1 MFFIVTRELQITEW
15 LNNILKNQEYMI
27 KPASSDASFRRY
39 FRIVSN
45 NQSYILMDAPPE
57 KENSKPFVDI
67 ANILLKAGLNV
78 PKVHEV
84 DLKEGF
90 LLLSDL
96 GNKTYLDELNHQN
109 ASSLYRDAYL
119 ALIKIQK
126 NADTQSLKLYDDAL
140 LMQEL
145 RLFPDW
151 YLKFHKSY
159 EMNDSEKN
167 VLDSTFDLLIQNIKS
182 HTQVFV
188 HRDFHSR
195 NLMFCNGDLG
205 ENPGILDFQDAV
217 KGSIVYDL
225 VSLFK
230 DAYIVW
236 SEEEVIDWLI
246 RYWEHA
252 KQNKLKVQDDFAEFY
267 RDFEWMGVQRH
278 LKVLGIFAR
287 LNYRDH
293 KANYLNDLPAVE
305 NYMIKACERYK
316 DLHPLL
322 KLMNRLTST

>member
-1 MFFIVTRELQITEW
+1 MTRELQITEW
-15 LNNILKNQEYMI
+15 LNNILKNQEYTI

-39 FRIVSN
+39 FRIVSS

-57 KENSKPFVDI
+57 KENSKPFVEI
-67 ANILLKAGLNV
+67 ANVLFNAGLNV
-78 PKVHEV
+78 PKIHKA
-84 DLKEGF
+84 DFKKGF

-96 GNKTYLDELNHQN
+96 GNKTYLDELNQQN
-109 ASSLYRDAYL
+109 ASLLYRDAYL

-126 NADTQSLKLYDDAL
+126 NADTQSLKPYNDSL
-140 LMQEL
+140 LMKEL
-145 RLFPDW
+145 SLFPDW
-151 YLKFHKSY
+151 YLKLHKSY
-159 EMNDSEKN
+159 QMNDSEKN
-167 VLDSTFDLLIQNIKS
+167 ILGLTFDLLIKNINS

-236 SEEEVIDWLI
+236 NEEEIMDWLI
-246 RYWEHA
+246 RYWEKA

-293 KANYLNDLPAVE
+293 KANYLSDLPAVE
-305 NYMIKACERYK
+305 NYLRRACERYK
-316 DLHPLL
+316 DFHPLL
-322 KLMNRLTST
+322 KLMNKLSST

>member
-1 MFFIVTRELQITEW
+1 LTRELQITEW
-15 LNNILKNQEYMI
+15 LNNILKNQEYTI

-39 FRIVSN
+39 FRIVSS

-57 KENSKPFVDI
+57 KENSKPFVEI
-67 ANILLKAGLNV
+67 ANVLFNAGLNV
-78 PKVHEV
+78 PKIHKA
-84 DLKEGF
+84 DFKKGF

-96 GNKTYLDELNHQN
+96 GNKTYLDELNQQN
-109 ASSLYRDAYL
+109 ASLLYRDAYL

-126 NADTQSLKLYDDAL
+126 NADTQSLKPYNDSL
-140 LMQEL
+140 LMKEL
-145 RLFPDW
+145 SLFPDW
-151 YLKFHKSY
+151 YLKLHKSY
-159 EMNDSEKN
+159 QMNDSEKN
-167 VLDSTFDLLIQNIKS
+167 ILGLTFDLLIKNINS

-236 SEEEVIDWLI
+236 NEEEIMDWLI
-246 RYWEHA
+246 RYWEKA

-293 KANYLNDLPAVE
+293 KANYLSDLPAVE
-305 NYMIKACERYK
+305 NYLRRACERYK

-322 KLMNRLTST
+322 KLMNKLSST

>member
-1 MFFIVTRELQITEW
+1 LTRELQITEW
-15 LNNILKNQEYMI
+15 LNNILKNQEYTI

-39 FRIVSN
+39 FRIVSS

-67 ANILLKAGLNV
+67 ANVLFNAGLNV
-78 PKVHEV
+78 PKIHKA
-84 DLKEGF
+84 DLKKGF

-96 GNKTYLDELNHQN
+96 GNKTYLDELNQQN
-109 ASSLYRDAYL
+109 ASLLYRDAYL

-126 NADTQSLKLYDDAL
+126 NADTQSLKPYNDSL
-140 LMQEL
+140 LMKEL
-145 RLFPDW
+145 SLFPDW
-151 YLKFHKSY
+151 YLKLHKSY
-159 EMNDSEKN
+159 QMNDSEKN
-167 VLDSTFDLLIQNIKS
+167 ILGLTFDLLIKNINS

-236 SEEEVIDWLI
+236 KEEEIMDWLI
-246 RYWEHA
+246 RYWEKA

-293 KANYLNDLPAVE
+293 KANYLSDLPAVE
-305 NYMIKACERYK
+305 NYLRRACERYK

-322 KLMNRLTST
+322 KLMNKLSST

>member
-1 MFFIVTRELQITEW
+1 MTRELQITEW
-15 LNNILKNQEYMI
+15 LNNILKNQEYTI

-39 FRIVSN
+39 FRIVSS

-67 ANILLKAGLNV
+67 ANVLFNAGLNV
-78 PKVHEV
+78 PKIHKA
-84 DLKEGF
+84 DLKKGF

-96 GNKTYLDELNHQN
+96 GNKTYLDELNQQN
-109 ASSLYRDAYL
+109 ASLLYRDAYL

-126 NADTQSLKLYDDAL
+126 NADTQSLKPYNDSL
-140 LMQEL
+140 LMKEL
-145 RLFPDW
+145 SLFPDW
-151 YLKFHKSY
+151 YLKLHKSY
-159 EMNDSEKN
+159 QMNDSEKN
-167 VLDSTFDLLIQNIKS
+167 ILGLTFDLLIKNINS

-236 SEEEVIDWLI
+236 KEEEIMDWLI
-246 RYWEHA
+246 RYWEKA

-293 KANYLNDLPAVE
+293 KANYLSDLPAVE
-305 NYMIKACERYK
+305 NYLRRACERYK

-322 KLMNRLTST
+322 KLMNKLSST

>member
-1 MFFIVTRELQITEW
+1 LTRELQITEW
-15 LNNILKNQEYMI
+15 LNNILKNQEYTI

-39 FRIVSN
+39 FRIVSS

-57 KENSKPFVDI
+57 KENSKPFVEI
-67 ANILLKAGLNV
+67 ANVLFNAGLNV
-78 PKVHEV
+78 PKIHKA
-84 DLKEGF
+84 DFKKGF

-96 GNKTYLDELNHQN
+96 GNKTYLDELNQQN
-109 ASSLYRDAYL
+109 ASLLYRDAYL

-126 NADTQSLKLYDDAL
+126 NADTQSLKPYNDSL
-140 LMQEL
+140 LMKEL
-145 RLFPDW
+145 SLFPDW
-151 YLKFHKSY
+151 YLKLHKSY
-159 EMNDSEKN
+159 QMNDSEKN
-167 VLDSTFDLLIQNIKS
+167 ILGLTFDLLIKNINS

-236 SEEEVIDWLI
+236 KEEEIMDWLI
-246 RYWEHA
+246 RYWEKA

-293 KANYLNDLPAVE
+293 KANYLSDLPAVE
-305 NYMIKACERYK
+305 NYLRRACERYK

-322 KLMNRLTST
+322 KLMNKLSST

>member
-1 MFFIVTRELQITEW
+1 MTRELQITEW
-15 LNNILKNQEYMI
+15 LNNILKNQEYTI

-39 FRIVSN
+39 FRIVSS

-57 KENSKPFVDI
+57 KENSKPFVEI
-67 ANILLKAGLNV
+67 ANVLFNAGLNV
-78 PKVHEV
+78 PKIHKA
-84 DLKEGF
+84 DLKKGF

-96 GNKTYLDELNHQN
+96 GNKTYLDELNQQN
-109 ASSLYRDAYL
+109 ASLLYRDAYL

-126 NADTQSLKLYDDAL
+126 NADTQSLKPYNDSL
-140 LMQEL
+140 LMKEL
-145 RLFPDW
+145 SLFPDW
-151 YLKFHKSY
+151 YLKLHKSY

-167 VLDSTFDLLIQNIKS
+167 ILGLTFDLLIKNINS

-236 SEEEVIDWLI
+236 NEEEIMDWLI
-246 RYWEHA
+246 RYWEKA

-293 KANYLNDLPAVE
+293 KANYLSDLPAVE
-305 NYMIKACERYK
+305 NYLRRACERYK

-322 KLMNRLTST
+322 KLMNKLSST

>member
-1 MFFIVTRELQITEW
+1 MTREIQIAEW
-15 LNNILKNQEYMI
+15 LNNILKNHEYTI

-39 FRIVSN
+39 YRIMSN

-67 ANILLKAGLNV
+67 ADTLLHAGLNV
-78 PKVHEV
+78 PKVYEA
-84 DLKEGF
+84 DLKAGF

-109 ASSLYRDAYL
+109 ASLLYKDAYT

-126 NADTQSLKLYDDAL
+126 NADTQSLKLFDDAL

-151 YLKFHKSY
+151 YIKFHKSY
-159 EMNDSEKN
+159 DMNDSEKN
-167 VLDSTFDLLIQNIKS
+167 ILNSTFDLLTKNIKS

-195 NLMFCNGDLG
+195 NLMFCNRDLG

-278 LKVLGIFAR
+278 LKVLGIFTR

-305 NYMIKACERYK
+305 NYMISACERYK

-322 KLMNRLTST
+322 KLMNRLRLT

>member
-1 MFFIVTRELQITEW
+1 VTREIKIATW
-15 LNNILKNQEYMI
+15 LNNNLKNQEYTI
-27 KPASSDASFRRY
+27 NPASSDASFRRY
-39 FRIVSN
+39 FRITSN
-45 NQSYILMDAPPE
+45 NQSYILMDAPPD

-67 ANILLKAGLNV
+67 ANILFKAGLNV
-78 PKVHEV
+78 PNIHEA

-96 GNKTYLDELNHQN
+96 GNKTYLEELNHEN
-109 ASSLYRDAYL
+109 ASTLYKDAYL

-126 NADTQSLKLYDDAL
+126 NADTSSLKHYDDSL

-145 RLFPDW
+145 QLFPDW

-167 VLDSTFDLLIQNIKS
+167 ILNLTFELLIKNIRS
-182 HTQVFV
+182 HTEVFV

-195 NLMFCNGDLG
+195 NLMFCDG
-205 ENPGILDFQDAV
+205 EHGKNPGILDFQDAV

-230 DAYIVW
+230 DAYITW
-236 SEEEVIDWLI
+236 EEEQVIDWLI
-246 RYWEHA
+246 RYWELA
-252 KQNKLKVQDDFAEFY
+252 KKNGFKVQEDFAEFY

-293 KANYLNDLPAVE
+293 KTNYLNDLPAVE
-305 NYMIKACERYK
+305 NYLRRACERYRE
-316 DLHPLL
+316 LHPLL
-322 KLMNRLTST
+322 KMINKLSLI

>member
-1 MFFIVTRELQITEW
+1 MKEL
-15 LNNILKNQEYMI
+15 
-27 KPASSDASFRRY
+27 S
-39 FRIVSN
+39 
-45 NQSYILMDAPPE
+45 
-57 KENSKPFVDI
+57 
-67 ANILLKAGLNV
+67 
-78 PKVHEV
+78 
-84 DLKEGF
+84 
-90 LLLSDL
+90 
-96 GNKTYLDELNHQN
+96 
-109 ASSLYRDAYL
+109 
-119 ALIKIQK
+119 
-126 NADTQSLKLYDDAL
+126 
-140 LMQEL
+140 
-145 RLFPDW
+145 LFPDW
-151 YLKFHKSY
+151 YLKLHKSY

-167 VLDSTFDLLIQNIKS
+167 ILGLTFDLLIKNINS

-236 SEEEVIDWLI
+236 KEEEIMDWLI
-246 RYWEHA
+246 RYWEKA

-293 KANYLNDLPAVE
+293 KANYLSDLPAVE
-305 NYMIKACERYK
+305 NYLRRACERYK

-322 KLMNRLTST
+322 KLMNKLSST

>member
-1 MFFIVTRELQITEW
+1 MTRELQITEW
-15 LNNILKNQEYMI
+15 LNNILKNQEYTI

-39 FRIVSN
+39 FRIVSS

-57 KENSKPFVDI
+57 KENSKPFVEI
-67 ANILLKAGLNV
+67 ANVLFNAGLNV
-78 PKVHEV
+78 PKIHKA
-84 DLKEGF
+84 DFKKGF

-96 GNKTYLDELNHQN
+96 GNKTYLDELNQQN
-109 ASSLYRDAYL
+109 ASLLYRDAYL

-126 NADTQSLKLYDDAL
+126 NADTQSLKPYNDSL
-140 LMQEL
+140 LMKEL
-145 RLFPDW
+145 SLFPDW
-151 YLKFHKSY
+151 YLKLHKSY
-159 EMNDSEKN
+159 QMNDSEKN
-167 VLDSTFDLLIQNIKS
+167 ILGLTFDLLIKNINS

-195 NLMFCNGDLG
+195 NLIFCNGDLG

-236 SEEEVIDWLI
+236 KEEEIMDWLI
-246 RYWEHA
+246 RYWEKA

-293 KANYLNDLPAVE
+293 KANYLSDLPAVE
-305 NYMIKACERYK
+305 NYLRRACERYK

-322 KLMNRLTST
+322 KLMNKLSST

>member
-1 MFFIVTRELQITEW
+1 MTRELQITEW
-15 LNNILKNQEYMI
+15 LNNILKNQEYTI

-39 FRIVSN
+39 FRIVSS

-67 ANILLKAGLNV
+67 ANVLFNAGLNV
-78 PKVHEV
+78 PKIHKA
-84 DLKEGF
+84 DLKKGF

-96 GNKTYLDELNHQN
+96 GNKTYLDELNQQN
-109 ASSLYRDAYL
+109 ASLLYRDAYL

-126 NADTQSLKLYDDAL
+126 NADTQSLKPYNDSL
-140 LMQEL
+140 LMKEL
-145 RLFPDW
+145 SLFPDW
-151 YLKFHKSY
+151 YLKLHKSY
-159 EMNDSEKN
+159 QMNDSEKN
-167 VLDSTFDLLIQNIKS
+167 ILGLTFDLLIKNINS

-236 SEEEVIDWLI
+236 NEEEMMDWLI
-246 RYWEHA
+246 RYWEKA

-293 KANYLNDLPAVE
+293 KANYLSDLPAVE
-305 NYMIKACERYK
+305 NYLRRACERYK

-322 KLMNRLTST
+322 KLMNKLSST

>member
-1 MFFIVTRELQITEW
+1 VTRELQITEW
-15 LNNILKNQEYMI
+15 LNNILKNQEYTI

-39 FRIVSN
+39 FRIVSS

-67 ANILLKAGLNV
+67 ANVLFNAGLNV
-78 PKVHEV
+78 PKIHKA
-84 DLKEGF
+84 DLKKGF

-96 GNKTYLDELNHQN
+96 GNKTYLDELNQQN
-109 ASSLYRDAYL
+109 ASLLYRDAYL

-126 NADTQSLKLYDDAL
+126 NADTQSLKPYNDSL
-140 LMQEL
+140 LMKEL
-145 RLFPDW
+145 SLFPDW
-151 YLKFHKSY
+151 YLKLHKSY
-159 EMNDSEKN
+159 QMNDSEKN
-167 VLDSTFDLLIQNIKS
+167 ILGLTFDLLIKNINS

-236 SEEEVIDWLI
+236 KEEEIMDWLI
-246 RYWEHA
+246 RYWEKA

-293 KANYLNDLPAVE
+293 KANYLSDLPAVE
-305 NYMIKACERYK
+305 NYLRRACERYK

-322 KLMNRLTST
+322 KLMNKLSST

>member
-1 MFFIVTRELQITEW
+1 LTRELQITEW
-15 LNNILKNQEYMI
+15 LNNILKNQEYTI

-39 FRIVSN
+39 FRIVSS

-57 KENSKPFVDI
+57 KENSKPFVEI
-67 ANILLKAGLNV
+67 ANVLFNAGLNV
-78 PKVHEV
+78 PKIHKA
-84 DLKEGF
+84 DFKKGF

-96 GNKTYLDELNHQN
+96 GNKTYLDELNQQN
-109 ASSLYRDAYL
+109 ASLLYRDAYL

-126 NADTQSLKLYDDAL
+126 NADTQSLKPYNDSL
-140 LMQEL
+140 LMKEL
-145 RLFPDW
+145 SLFPDW
-151 YLKFHKSY
+151 YLKLHKSY

-167 VLDSTFDLLIQNIKS
+167 ILGLTFDLLIKNINS

-236 SEEEVIDWLI
+236 KEEEIMDWLI
-246 RYWEHA
+246 RYWEKA

-293 KANYLNDLPAVE
+293 KANYLSDLPAVE
-305 NYMIKACERYK
+305 NYLRRACERYK

-322 KLMNRLTST
+322 KLMNKLSST

>member
-1 MFFIVTRELQITEW
+1 VTRELQITEW
-15 LNNILKNQEYMI
+15 LNNILKNQEYTI

-39 FRIVSN
+39 FRIVSS

-67 ANILLKAGLNV
+67 ANVLFNAGLNV
-78 PKVHEV
+78 PKIHKA
-84 DLKEGF
+84 DLKKGF

-96 GNKTYLDELNHQN
+96 GNKTYLDELNQQN
-109 ASSLYRDAYL
+109 ASLLYRDAYL

-126 NADTQSLKLYDDAL
+126 NADTQSLKPYNDSL
-140 LMQEL
+140 LMKEL
-145 RLFPDW
+145 SLFPDW
-151 YLKFHKSY
+151 YLKLHKSY

-167 VLDSTFDLLIQNIKS
+167 ILGLTFDLLIKNINS

-236 SEEEVIDWLI
+236 NEEEIMDWLI
-246 RYWEHA
+246 RYWEKA

-293 KANYLNDLPAVE
+293 KANYLSDLPAVE
-305 NYMIKACERYK
+305 NYLRRACERYK

-322 KLMNRLTST
+322 KLMNKLSST

>member
-1 MFFIVTRELQITEW
+1 MTRELQITEW
-15 LNNILKNQEYMI
+15 LNNILKNQEYTI

-39 FRIVSN
+39 FRIVSS

-57 KENSKPFVDI
+57 KENSKPFVEI
-67 ANILLKAGLNV
+67 ANVLFNAGLNV
-78 PKVHEV
+78 PKIHKA
-84 DLKEGF
+84 DFKKGF

-96 GNKTYLDELNHQN
+96 GNKTYLDELNQQN
-109 ASSLYRDAYL
+109 ASLLYRDAYL

-126 NADTQSLKLYDDAL
+126 NADTQSLKPYNDSL
-140 LMQEL
+140 LMKEL
-145 RLFPDW
+145 SLFPDW
-151 YLKFHKSY
+151 YLKLHKSY

-167 VLDSTFDLLIQNIKS
+167 ILGLTFDLLIKNINS

-236 SEEEVIDWLI
+236 NEEEIMDWLI
-246 RYWEHA
+246 RYWEKA

-293 KANYLNDLPAVE
+293 KANYLSDLPAVE
-305 NYMIKACERYK
+305 NYLRRACERYK

-322 KLMNRLTST
+322 KLMNKLSST

>member
-1 MFFIVTRELQITEW
+1 MTRELQITEW
-15 LNNILKNQEYMI
+15 LNNILKNQEYTI

-67 ANILLKAGLNV
+67 ANVLFKAGLNV
-78 PKVHEV
+78 PKIHEA
-84 DLKEGF
+84 DLKKGF

-96 GNKTYLDELNHQN
+96 GNKTYLDELNQQN
-109 ASSLYRDAYL
+109 ASLLYRDAYL

-126 NADTQSLKLYDDAL
+126 NADTQSLKPYSDSL
-140 LMQEL
+140 LMKEL
-145 RLFPDW
+145 SLFPDW
-151 YLKFHKSY
+151 YLKSHKSY

-167 VLDSTFDLLIQNIKS
+167 ILGLTFDLLIKNINS

-236 SEEEVIDWLI
+236 NEEEMMDWLI
-246 RYWEHA
+246 RYWEKA

-293 KANYLNDLPAVE
+293 KANYLSDLPAVE
-305 NYMIKACERYK
+305 NYLRRACERYK

-322 KLMNRLTST
+322 KLMNKLSST

>member
-1 MFFIVTRELQITEW
+1 MTRELQITEW
-15 LNNILKNQEYMI
+15 LNNILKNQEYTI
-27 KPASSDASFRRY
+27 KPVSSDASFRRY
-39 FRIVSN
+39 FRIVSS

-67 ANILLKAGLNV
+67 ANVLFNAGLNV
-78 PKVHEV
+78 PKIHKA
-84 DLKEGF
+84 DLKKGF

-96 GNKTYLDELNHQN
+96 GNKTYLDELNQQN
-109 ASSLYRDAYL
+109 ASLLYRDAYL

-126 NADTQSLKLYDDAL
+126 NADTQSLKPYNDSL
-140 LMQEL
+140 LMKEL
-145 RLFPDW
+145 SLFPDW
-151 YLKFHKSY
+151 YLKLHKSY
-159 EMNDSEKN
+159 QMNDSEKN
-167 VLDSTFDLLIQNIKS
+167 ILGLTFDLLIKNINS

-236 SEEEVIDWLI
+236 KEEEIMDWLI
-246 RYWEHA
+246 RYWEKA

-293 KANYLNDLPAVE
+293 KANYLSDLPAVE
-305 NYMIKACERYK
+305 NYLRRACERYK

-322 KLMNRLTST
+322 KLMNKLSST

>member
-1 MFFIVTRELQITEW
+1 MTRELQITEW
-15 LNNILKNQEYMI
+15 LNNILKNQEYTI

-39 FRIVSN
+39 FRIVSS

-57 KENSKPFVDI
+57 KENSKPFVEI
-67 ANILLKAGLNV
+67 ANVLFNAGLNV
-78 PKVHEV
+78 PKIHKA
-84 DLKEGF
+84 DLKKGF

-96 GNKTYLDELNHQN
+96 GNKTYLDELNQQN
-109 ASSLYRDAYL
+109 ASLLYRDAYL

-126 NADTQSLKLYDDAL
+126 NADTQSLKPYNDSL
-140 LMQEL
+140 LMKEL
-145 RLFPDW
+145 SLFPDW
-151 YLKFHKSY
+151 YLKLHKSY
-159 EMNDSEKN
+159 QMNDSEKN
-167 VLDSTFDLLIQNIKS
+167 ILGLTFDLLIKNINS

-236 SEEEVIDWLI
+236 NEEEIMDWLI
-246 RYWEHA
+246 RYWEKA

-293 KANYLNDLPAVE
+293 KANYLSDLPAVE
-305 NYMIKACERYK
+305 NYLRRACERYK

-322 KLMNRLTST
+322 KLMNKLSST

>member
-1 MFFIVTRELQITEW
+1 MTRELQITEW
-15 LNNILKNQEYMI
+15 LNNILKNQEYTI

-39 FRIVSN
+39 FRIVSS

-57 KENSKPFVDI
+57 KENSKPFVEI
-67 ANILLKAGLNV
+67 ANVLFNAGLNV
-78 PKVHEV
+78 PKIHKA
-84 DLKEGF
+84 DLKKGF

-96 GNKTYLDELNHQN
+96 GNKTYLDELNQQN
-109 ASSLYRDAYL
+109 ASLLYRDAYL

-126 NADTQSLKLYDDAL
+126 NADTQSLKPYNDSL
-140 LMQEL
+140 LMKEL
-145 RLFPDW
+145 SLFPDW
-151 YLKFHKSY
+151 YLKLHKSY

-167 VLDSTFDLLIQNIKS
+167 ILGLTFDLLIKNINS

-236 SEEEVIDWLI
+236 NEEEMMDWLI
-246 RYWEHA
+246 RYWEKA

-293 KANYLNDLPAVE
+293 KANYLSDLPAVE
-305 NYMIKACERYK
+305 NYLRRACERYK

-322 KLMNRLTST
+322 KLMNKLSST

>member
-1 MFFIVTRELQITEW
+1 MTRELQITEW
-15 LNNILKNQEYMI
+15 LNNILKNQEYTI
-27 KPASSDASFRRY
+27 KPASSDASFQRY
-39 FRIVSN
+39 FRIVSS

-67 ANILLKAGLNV
+67 ANVLFNAGLNV
-78 PKVHEV
+78 PKIHKA
-84 DLKEGF
+84 DFKKGF

-96 GNKTYLDELNHQN
+96 GNKTYLDELNQQN
-109 ASSLYRDAYL
+109 ASLLYRDAYL

-126 NADTQSLKLYDDAL
+126 NADTQSLKPYNDSL
-140 LMQEL
+140 LMKEL
-145 RLFPDW
+145 SLFPDW
-151 YLKFHKSY
+151 YLKLHKSY
-159 EMNDSEKN
+159 QMNDSEKN
-167 VLDSTFDLLIQNIKS
+167 ILGLTFDLLIKNINS

-236 SEEEVIDWLI
+236 KEEEIMDWLI
-246 RYWEHA
+246 RYWEKA

-293 KANYLNDLPAVE
+293 KANYLSDLPAVE
-305 NYMIKACERYK
+305 NYLRRACERYK

-322 KLMNRLTST
+322 KLMNKLSST

>member
-1 MFFIVTRELQITEW
+1 
-15 LNNILKNQEYMI
+15 
-27 KPASSDASFRRY
+27 
-39 FRIVSN
+39 
-45 NQSYILMDAPPE
+45 MDAPPE
-57 KENSKPFVDI
+57 KENSKPFVEI
-67 ANILLKAGLNV
+67 ANVLFNAGLNV
-78 PKVHEV
+78 PKIHKA
-84 DLKEGF
+84 DFKKGF

-96 GNKTYLDELNHQN
+96 GNKTYLDELNQQN
-109 ASSLYRDAYL
+109 ASLLYRDAYL

-126 NADTQSLKLYDDAL
+126 NADTQSLKPYNDSL
-140 LMQEL
+140 LMKEL
-145 RLFPDW
+145 SLFPDW
-151 YLKFHKSY
+151 YLKLHKSY
-159 EMNDSEKN
+159 QMNDSEKN
-167 VLDSTFDLLIQNIKS
+167 ILGLTFDLLIKNINS

-236 SEEEVIDWLI
+236 KEEEIMDWLI
-246 RYWEHA
+246 RYWEKA

-293 KANYLNDLPAVE
+293 KANYLSDLPAVE
-305 NYMIKACERYK
+305 NYLRRACERYK

-322 KLMNRLTST
+322 KLMNKLSST

>member
-1 MFFIVTRELQITEW
+1 MTRELQITEW
-15 LNNILKNQEYMI
+15 LNNILKNQEYTI

-39 FRIVSN
+39 FRIVSS

-67 ANILLKAGLNV
+67 ANVLFNAGLNV
-78 PKVHEV
+78 PKIHKA
-84 DLKEGF
+84 DFKKGF

-96 GNKTYLDELNHQN
+96 GNKTYLDELNQQN
-109 ASSLYRDAYL
+109 ASLLYRDAYL

-126 NADTQSLKLYDDAL
+126 NADTQSLKPYNDSL
-140 LMQEL
+140 LMKEL
-145 RLFPDW
+145 SLFPDW
-151 YLKFHKSY
+151 YLKLHKSY
-159 EMNDSEKN
+159 QMNDSEKN
-167 VLDSTFDLLIQNIKS
+167 ILGLTFDLLIKNINS

-236 SEEEVIDWLI
+236 KEEEIMDWLI
-246 RYWEHA
+246 RYWEKA

-293 KANYLNDLPAVE
+293 KANYLSDLPAVE
-305 NYMIKACERYK
+305 NYLRRACERYK

-322 KLMNRLTST
+322 KLMNKLSST

>member
-1 MFFIVTRELQITEW
+1 LTRELQITEW
-15 LNNILKNQEYMI
+15 LNNILKNQEYTI

-39 FRIVSN
+39 FRIVSS

-57 KENSKPFVDI
+57 KENSKPFVEI
-67 ANILLKAGLNV
+67 ANVLFNAGLNV
-78 PKVHEV
+78 PKIHKA
-84 DLKEGF
+84 DLKKGF

-96 GNKTYLDELNHQN
+96 GNKTYLDELNQQN
-109 ASSLYRDAYL
+109 ASLLYRDAYL

-126 NADTQSLKLYDDAL
+126 NADTQSLKPYNDSL
-140 LMQEL
+140 LMKEL
-145 RLFPDW
+145 SLFPNW
-151 YLKFHKSY
+151 YLKLHKSY
-159 EMNDSEKN
+159 QMNDSEKN
-167 VLDSTFDLLIQNIKS
+167 ILGLTFDLLIKNINS

-236 SEEEVIDWLI
+236 KEEEIMDWLI
-246 RYWEHA
+246 RYWEKA

-293 KANYLNDLPAVE
+293 KANYLSDLPAVE
-305 NYMIKACERYK
+305 NYLRRACERYK

-322 KLMNRLTST
+322 KLMNKLSST

>member
-1 MFFIVTRELQITEW
+1 VTRELQIATW
-15 LNNILKNQEYMI
+15 LNNTLKSQEYTI
-27 KPASSDASFRRY
+27 NPASSDASFRRY
-39 FRIVSN
+39 FRVVSN
-45 NQSYILMDAPPE
+45 NQSYILMDAPPD

-67 ANILLKAGLNV
+67 ANILFKAGLNV
-78 PKVHEV
+78 PKIHEA

-96 GNKTYLDELNHQN
+96 GNKTYLEALNPQN
-109 ASSLYRDAYL
+109 AASLYQDAYI
-119 ALIKIQK
+119 AVINIQK
-126 NADTQSLKLYDDAL
+126 NAETHALRVYDDSL
-140 LMQEL
+140 LRQEL
-145 RLFPDW
+145 QLFPDW

-159 EMNDSEKN
+159 VLNDSEKYILN
-167 VLDSTFDLLIQNIKS
+167 LTFDLLINNIRS
-182 HTQVFV
+182 HTEVFV

-195 NLMFCNGDLG
+195 NLMVCDG
-205 ENPGILDFQDAV
+205 EPRQNPGILDFQDAL

-236 SEEEVIDWLI
+236 EEEKIIDWLI
-246 RYWEHA
+246 RYWELA
-252 KQNKLKVQDDFAEFY
+252 KKNGLKVQEDFAEFY

-278 LKVLGIFAR
+278 LKVVGIFAR

-305 NYMIKACERYK
+305 NYLRRACERYK
-316 DLHPLL
+316 ELHPLL
-322 KLMNRLTST
+322 KMINKLSLI

>member
-1 MFFIVTRELQITEW
+1 MTRELQITEW
-15 LNNILKNQEYMI
+15 LNNILKNQEYTI

-39 FRIVSN
+39 FRIVSS

-57 KENSKPFVDI
+57 KENSKPFVEI
-67 ANILLKAGLNV
+67 ANVLFNAGLNV
-78 PKVHEV
+78 PKIHKA
-84 DLKEGF
+84 DFKKGF

-96 GNKTYLDELNHQN
+96 GNKTYLDELNQQN
-109 ASSLYRDAYL
+109 ASLLYRDAYL

-126 NADTQSLKLYDDAL
+126 NADTQSLKPYNDSL
-140 LMQEL
+140 LMKEL
-145 RLFPDW
+145 SLFPDW
-151 YLKFHKSY
+151 YLKLHKSY
-159 EMNDSEKN
+159 QMNDSEKN
-167 VLDSTFDLLIQNIKS
+167 ILGLAFDLLIKNINS

-236 SEEEVIDWLI
+236 KEEEIMDWLI
-246 RYWEHA
+246 RYWEKA

-293 KANYLNDLPAVE
+293 KANYLSDLPAVE
-305 NYMIKACERYK
+305 NYLRRACERYK

-322 KLMNRLTST
+322 KLMNKLSST

>member
-1 MFFIVTRELQITEW
+1 VTRELQITEW
-15 LNNILKNQEYMI
+15 LNNILKNQEYTI

-67 ANILLKAGLNV
+67 ANVLFKAGLNV
-78 PKVHEV
+78 PKIHEA
-84 DLKEGF
+84 DLKKGF

-96 GNKTYLDELNHQN
+96 GNKTYLDELNQQN
-109 ASSLYRDAYL
+109 ASLLYRDAYL

-126 NADTQSLKLYDDAL
+126 NADTQSLKPYSDSL
-140 LMQEL
+140 LMKEL
-145 RLFPDW
+145 SLFPDW
-151 YLKFHKSY
+151 YLKSHKSY

-167 VLDSTFDLLIQNIKS
+167 ILGLTFDLLIKNINS

-236 SEEEVIDWLI
+236 KEEEIMDWLI
-246 RYWEHA
+246 RYWEKA

-293 KANYLNDLPAVE
+293 KANYLSDLPAVE
-305 NYMIKACERYK
+305 NYLRRACERYK

-322 KLMNRLTST
+322 KLMNKLSST

>member
-1 MFFIVTRELQITEW
+1 MTRELQITEW
-15 LNNILKNQEYMI
+15 LNNIFKNQEYTI
-27 KPASSDASFRRY
+27 NPASSDASFRRY
-39 FRIVSN
+39 FRIMSN
-45 NQSYILMDAPPE
+45 NQSYILMDATPE
-57 KENSKPFVDI
+57 KENSKPFVEI

-78 PKVHEV
+78 PKIHDA
-84 DLKEGF
+84 DLKHGF

-96 GNKTYLDELNHQN
+96 GNKTYLDELNQQN
-109 ASSLYRDAYL
+109 ASLLYRDAYS

-126 NADTQSLKLYDDAL
+126 NADTQSLKLYDDSL

-145 RLFPDW
+145 KLFPDW

-159 EMNDSEKN
+159 EMNDLEKN
-167 VLDSTFDLLIQNIKS
+167 VLDSTFDLLIKNIKS

-217 KGSIVYDL
+217 KGSIAYDL

-230 DAYIVW
+230 DAYIGW
-236 SEEEVIDWLI
+236 NEEEIIDWLI
-246 RYWEHA
+246 RYWEQA
-252 KQNKLKVQDDFAEFY
+252 KQNKLRVQDDFAEFY

>member
-1 MFFIVTRELQITEW
+1 MTRELQITEW
-15 LNNILKNQEYMI
+15 LNNILKNQEYTI

-67 ANILLKAGLNV
+67 ANVLFKAGLNV
-78 PKVHEV
+78 PKIHEA

-109 ASSLYRDAYL
+109 ASLLYRDAYL

-126 NADTQSLKLYDDAL
+126 NADTQSLKLYDDSL

-167 VLDSTFDLLIQNIKS
+167 VLGLTFDLLIKNIKS
-182 HTQVFV
+182 HAQVFV

-236 SEEEVIDWLI
+236 SEEEMMDWLI
-246 RYWEHA
+246 RYWEQA
-252 KQNKLKVQDDFAEFY
+252 KQNKLKVQDDFA
-267 RDFEWMGVQRH
+267 
-278 LKVLGIFAR
+278 
-287 LNYRDH
+287 
-293 KANYLNDLPAVE
+293 
-305 NYMIKACERYK
+305 
-316 DLHPLL
+316 
-322 KLMNRLTST
+322 

>member
-1 MFFIVTRELQITEW
+1 LTRELQITEW
-15 LNNILKNQEYMI
+15 LNNILKNQEYTI

-39 FRIVSN
+39 FRIVSS

-67 ANILLKAGLNV
+67 ANVLFNAGLNV
-78 PKVHEV
+78 PKIHKA
-84 DLKEGF
+84 DLKKGF

-96 GNKTYLDELNHQN
+96 GNKTYLDELNQQN
-109 ASSLYRDAYL
+109 ASLLYRDAYL

-126 NADTQSLKLYDDAL
+126 NADTQSLKPYNDSL
-140 LMQEL
+140 LMKEL
-145 RLFPDW
+145 SLFPDW
-151 YLKFHKSY
+151 YLKLHKSY
-159 EMNDSEKN
+159 QMNDSEKN
-167 VLDSTFDLLIQNIKS
+167 ILGLTFDLLIKNINS

-195 NLMFCNGDLG
+195 NLMFCYGDLG

-236 SEEEVIDWLI
+236 NEEEIMDWLI
-246 RYWEHA
+246 RYWEKA

-293 KANYLNDLPAVE
+293 KANYLSDLPAVE
-305 NYMIKACERYK
+305 NYLRRACERYK

-322 KLMNRLTST
+322 KLMNKLSST

>member
-1 MFFIVTRELQITEW
+1 MTRELQITEW
-15 LNNILKNQEYMI
+15 LNNILKNQEYTI

-39 FRIVSN
+39 FRIVSS

-67 ANILLKAGLNV
+67 ANVLFNAGLNV
-78 PKVHEV
+78 PKIHKA
-84 DLKEGF
+84 DFKKGF

-96 GNKTYLDELNHQN
+96 GNKTYLDELNQQN
-109 ASSLYRDAYL
+109 ASLLYRDAYL

-126 NADTQSLKLYDDAL
+126 NADTQSLKPYNDSL
-140 LMQEL
+140 LMKEL
-145 RLFPDW
+145 SLFPDW
-151 YLKFHKSY
+151 YLKLHKSY
-159 EMNDSEKN
+159 QMNDSEKN
-167 VLDSTFDLLIQNIKS
+167 ILGLTFDLLIKNINS

-236 SEEEVIDWLI
+236 KEEEIMDWLI
-246 RYWEHA
+246 RYWEKA

-293 KANYLNDLPAVE
+293 KANYLSDLPAVE
-305 NYMIKACERYK
+305 NYLRRACERYK
-316 DLHPLL
+316 DFHPLL
-322 KLMNRLTST
+322 KLMNKLSST

>member
-1 MFFIVTRELQITEW
+1 VTRELQITEW
-15 LNNILKNQEYMI
+15 LNIIFKDHEYTI
-27 KPASSDASFRRY
+27 QLASSDASFRRY
-39 FRIVSN
+39 FRIMSN
-45 NQSYILMDAPPE
+45 NHSYILMDAPPE
-57 KENSKPFVDI
+57 KENSKLFLDI
-67 ANILLKAGLNV
+67 AKVLFKAGLNV
-78 PKVHEV
+78 PKVHKAN
-84 DLKEGF
+84 LKEGF

-96 GNKTYLDELNHQN
+96 GDKTYLDELNYQN

-126 NADTQSLKLYDDAL
+126 NADTKSLKLYDDSL
-140 LMQEL
+140 LLQEL
-145 RLFPDW
+145 RLFSDW

-159 EMNDSEKN
+159 EMNDLEKN
-167 VLDSTFDLLIQNIKS
+167 VLGSTFDLLIKNIKS
-182 HTQVFV
+182 HAQVFV

-217 KGSIVYDL
+217 KGSILYDL
-225 VSLFK
+225 ASLFR

-236 SEEEVIDWLI
+236 SEEAVIDWLI
-246 RYWEHA
+246 QYWEQA
-252 KQNKLKVQDDFAEFY
+252 KKSKLKVQDDFAEFY

-287 LNYRDH
+287 LNYRDR
-293 KANYLNDLPAVE
+293 KVNYLNDLPAVE
-305 NYMIKACERYK
+305 NYVIRACERYK

-322 KLMNRLTST
+322 KLMNR

>member
-1 MFFIVTRELQITEW
+1 
-15 LNNILKNQEYMI
+15 
-27 KPASSDASFRRY
+27 
-39 FRIVSN
+39 
-45 NQSYILMDAPPE
+45 
-57 KENSKPFVDI
+57 
-67 ANILLKAGLNV
+67 
-78 PKVHEV
+78 
-84 DLKEGF
+84 
-90 LLLSDL
+90 
-96 GNKTYLDELNHQN
+96 
-109 ASSLYRDAYL
+109 
-119 ALIKIQK
+119 
-126 NADTQSLKLYDDAL
+126 
-140 LMQEL
+140 
-145 RLFPDW
+145 
-151 YLKFHKSY
+151 
-159 EMNDSEKN
+159 MNDSDKN

-236 SEEEVIDWLI
+236 SEEEVLDWLI

-267 RDFEWMGVQRH
+267 KDFEWMGVQRH

-305 NYMIKACERYK
+305 NYTIRACERYK

-322 KLMNRLTST
+322 KLMNRLSSI

>member
-1 MFFIVTRELQITEW
+1 MTRENQIVTW
-15 LNNILKNQEYMI
+15 LNNSLKNQEYTI
-27 KPASSDASFRRY
+27 NPASSDASFRRY
-39 FRIVSN
+39 FRIISN
-45 NQSYILMDAPPE
+45 NQSYILMDAPPD

-78 PKVHEV
+78 PKIHQA

-96 GNKTYLDELNHQN
+96 GNNTYLEKLNHEN
-109 ASSLYRDAYL
+109 ASTLYKDAYL

-126 NADTQSLKLYDDAL
+126 NADTLSLKHFDDSL

-159 EMNDSEKN
+159 EMNDSEN
-167 VLDSTFDLLIQNIKS
+167 TILHSTFDLLIRNIRS
-182 HTQVFV
+182 HTEVFV

-195 NLMFCNGDLG
+195 NLMFCDG
-205 ENPGILDFQDAV
+205 EHEKNPGILDFQDAV
-217 KGSIVYDL
+217 KGSIVYDV

-230 DAYIVW
+230 DAYITW
-236 SEEEVIDWLI
+236 EEEQVIDWLI
-246 RYWEHA
+246 RYWELA
-252 KQNKLKVQDDFAEFY
+252 KKSGLKVQKDFAEFY

-293 KANYLNDLPAVE
+293 KTNYLNDLPAVE
-305 NYMIKACERYK
+305 NYLRRACERYRE
-316 DLHPLL
+316 LHPLL
-322 KLMNRLTST
+322 KMINKLSLI

>member
-1 MFFIVTRELQITEW
+1 MTRENQIVTW
-15 LNNILKNQEYMI
+15 LNNSLKNQEYTI
-27 KPASSDASFRRY
+27 NPASSDASFRRY
-39 FRIVSN
+39 FRIISN
-45 NQSYILMDAPPE
+45 NQSYILMDAPPD

-78 PKVHEV
+78 PKIHQA

-96 GNKTYLDELNHQN
+96 GNNTYLEKLNHEN
-109 ASSLYRDAYL
+109 ASTLYKDAYL

-126 NADTQSLKLYDDAL
+126 NADTLSLKHFDDSL

-159 EMNDSEKN
+159 EMNDSEN
-167 VLDSTFDLLIQNIKS
+167 TILHSTFDLLIRNIRS
-182 HTQVFV
+182 HTEVFV

-195 NLMFCNGDLG
+195 NLMFYDG
-205 ENPGILDFQDAV
+205 EHEKNPGILDFQDAV
-217 KGSIVYDL
+217 KGSIVYDV

-230 DAYIVW
+230 DAYITW
-236 SEEEVIDWLI
+236 EEEQVIDWLI
-246 RYWEHA
+246 RYWELA
-252 KQNKLKVQDDFAEFY
+252 KKSGLKVQKDFAEFY

-293 KANYLNDLPAVE
+293 KTNYLNDLPAVE
-305 NYMIKACERYK
+305 NYLRRACERYRE
-316 DLHPLL
+316 LHPLL
-322 KLMNRLTST
+322 KMINKLSLI